1 MTFLSNPVNKLI
13 ASLMTDDNVIT
24 NELQGN

>member
-1 MTFLSNPVNKLI
+1 MTFLSNPINKLN
-13 ASLMTDDNVIT
+13 ASLMTDDNVIM